1 MQYKKVVKILGIA
14 IASTLTFSGCTYV
27 NSQPCLYG
35 PAPIESDWEDSE
47 EEISSENLNE
57 KITESKNM
65 QQEDIITNKKSST
78 DNKVLEETNEEIINT
93 TPNLESVESDTTKLP
108 ENNLED
114 NSFTDGVIV
123 CLYGVEVPDPQPT
136 IEPCLYGP
144 APIDNV
150 EPPITVLYGV
160 LPVEDEIEPVP
171 LLYGPSPVI
180 VEEPHILLYGP
191 YVAPEPEP
199 EIEEDFEINKPQPI
213 IEPCLYGPAPK
224 ND

>member
-35 PAPIESDWEDSE
+35 PAPIENDWEDSE
-47 EEISSENLNE
+47 EEIFSENLSE
-57 KITESKNM
+57 KTTESKDI
-65 QQEDIITNKKSST
+65 QQENIITNKESST
-78 DNKVLEETNEEIINT
+78 NNKFPEEPKEEITNT
-93 TPNLESVESDTTKLP
+93 TPNLENVEPDITELP

-114 NSFTDGVIV
+114 NNFTDDVIV

-136 IEPCLYGP
+136 VEPCLYGP
-144 APIDNV
+144 APIDEI

-180 VEEPHILLYGP
+180 TEEPHALLYGP
-191 YVAPEPEP
+191 YVAPEPSP
-199 EIEEDFEINKPQPI
+199 EIEENFEINEPQPI
-213 IEPCLYGPAPK
+213 IEPCLYGPAPI